1 MMEPLWR
8 DLRYAVRQLARSPG
22 FTAIAVLTLALG
34 IGANTA
40 IFSVVNA
47 VLLRPLPYR
56 EPERLVRINETRPDG
71 TTNVVSYPN
80 FLDWSRQGEEVGSLA
95 LFRTLTFTVSGDGEP
110 ARHAGA
116 LVTSGFFRVLGVEPE
131 AGRYFAEGEDQPG
144 ADAVAVIGHGLW
156 QRRFGGARDVV
167 GRTLVVD
174 GRPVTV
180 IGVAP
185 RGFGYPEQVDLWVPV
200 SQDIPD
206 ILENRGLHAY
216 LVIGRLPRGGTL
228 DRAAA
233 SLAAVAS
240 RLGGEYPPT
249 NKGWGVGLTP
259 LQESLVKD
267 VRPTLLVL
275 LAAVGFVLLIACA
288 NVANM
293 MLARSAARR
302 REISIRTALG
312 ASRWRLVQQLLTE
325 SLVLAIAGGALG
337 LLLAVWGVDALLAL
351 GPETLPSSGGSV
363 LDRTVLGFTLA
374 VSVFTSLVFG
384 LVPAAHAATRDAEAS
399 LRESGRSS
407 SGVGR
412 QRLRRM
418 LVGGEIAIALLLLI
432 GTGLM
437 IQSFRRLLEVNPGF
451 ATAGVVSAQLSLPRA
466 NSDSIKIT
474 AFYAG
479 LVERARALPGATGA
493 AAVSYLPLGQDGAS
507 YRFLAD
513 GQPFVEPQLRPSA
526 DFNVVTPGYFGLLQ
540 VPLFEGRDFS
550 ELDRFDAPAVVVVNQ
565 TLARRFWPNE
575 SALGKRITFGEPDE
589 NAWLTVVG
597 VVGDVRQQSL
607 TKEVRPQVYAPQG
620 QVGLEEMALLV
631 GTRTDPR
638 TMGAAIR
645 GVVHGIDPS
654 VPVSEVRTLSEV
666 RGASISTDRFRA
678 VVLGSFA
685 VIALALAA
693 IGVYGVIS
701 YGVIQRS
708 REIGIRMALG
718 AQRREILRLVVWEG
732 MLTVA
737 VGIAAGVVAA
747 AGLSRFIASLLYAVR
762 PTDPA
767 TFAALSTLIA
777 GVALAACILP
787 ARRAMRVDP
796 ARTLR
801 AE

>member
-1 MMEPLWR
+1 M
-8 DLRYAVRQLARSPG
+8 
-22 FTAIAVLTLALG
+22 
-34 IGANTA
+34 
-40 IFSVVNA
+40 
-47 VLLRPLPYR
+47 
-56 EPERLVRINETRPDG
+56 
-71 TTNVVSYPN
+71 
-80 FLDWSRQGEEVGSLA
+80 
-95 LFRTLTFTVSGDGEP
+95 
-110 ARHAGA
+110 
-116 LVTSGFFRVLGVEPE
+116 
-131 AGRYFAEGEDQPG
+131 
-144 ADAVAVIGHGLW
+144 
-156 QRRFGGARDVV
+156 
-167 GRTLVVD
+167 
-174 GRPVTV
+174 
-180 IGVAP
+180 
-185 RGFGYPEQVDLWVPV
+185 
-200 SQDIPD
+200 
-206 ILENRGLHAY
+206 
-216 LVIGRLPRGGTL
+216 
-228 DRAAA
+228 
-233 SLAAVAS
+233 
-240 RLGGEYPPT
+240 
-249 NKGWGVGLTP
+249 
-259 LQESLVKD
+259 KD

-407 SGVGR
+407 GGVGR

-451 ATAGVVSAQLSLPRA
+451 ATEGVVSAQLSLPRA

-474 AFYAG
+474 AFYAD
-479 LVERARALPGATGA
+479 LVERARALPGAAGA
-493 AAVSYLPLGQDGAS
+493 AAVSYLPLGQDGAR

-550 ELDRFDAPAVVVVNQ
+550 GQDRFDAPAVVVVNQ

-607 TKEVRPQVYAPQG
+607 TTEVRPQVYAPQG

-645 GVVHGIDPS
+645 GVVHAIDPS

-685 VIALALAA
+685 AIALALAA

-718 AQRREILRLVVWEG
+718 AQRREILRLVVREG

-767 TFAALSTLIA
+767 TFAALSALIA